1 MPDAAFH
8 RMTLNAMRFLRLA
21 VQDVANRP
29 DQMAIRVYT
38 AVELILKARL
48 MHEHW
53 SLIVTKNPDRAA
65 FEAGDFVSVTFEEA
79 CKRLADAVRDPV
91 PADTKAKFNE
101 LRKLRNLIVHFAPPP
116 GDKLEQSTA
125 NQNAMRLTAMSAW
138 GALHNLMGKEW
149 KAYFEPYFGELD
161 AIEKP
166 FKQQAE
172 LQRILNNDVRGGEDV

>member
-53 SLIVTKNPDRAA
+53 SLIVTKNPDRAK
-65 FEAGDFVSVTFEEA
+65 FESGDFVSVTFEDA
-79 CKRLADAVRDPV
+79 CKRLDDAVRDPV
-91 PADTKAKFNE
+91 PADKKAKFDE
-101 LRKLRNLIVHFAPPP
+101 LRKLRNLLVHFAPPP
-116 GDKLEQSTA
+116 GDKLEESVA
-125 NQNAMRLTAMSAW
+125 NQKTMRLIAMAAW
-138 GALHNLMGKEW
+138 GALHNLMGTEW
-149 KAYFEPYFGELD
+149 RSCFSEYFGELD
-161 AIEKP
+161 AIEEP
-166 FKQQAE
+166 FKRDAE
-172 LQRILNNDVRGGEDV
+172 LKKALVSEAVDDDKR